1 MATIDLT
8 SREIDVVQVELMC
21 SAPKFFFLRGYLP
34 WQLIDE
40 MVTAVTK
47 HKPLGTPPDRFEVVT
62 ALLLLL
68 EASED

>member
-8 SREIDVVQVELMC
+8 SQEIAVIEDELMY
-21 SAPKFFFLRGYLP
+21 SAPKFFFLSGYLP
-34 WQLIDE
+34 WGLVDE
-40 MVTAVTK
+40 MVAAVTK
-47 HKPLGTPPDRFEVVT
+47 HKPLGTGPDKFEVVT